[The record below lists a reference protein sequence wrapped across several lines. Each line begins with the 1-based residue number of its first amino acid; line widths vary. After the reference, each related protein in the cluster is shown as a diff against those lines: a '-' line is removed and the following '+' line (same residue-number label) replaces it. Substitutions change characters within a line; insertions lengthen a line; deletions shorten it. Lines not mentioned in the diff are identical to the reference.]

1 MAIRLT
7 DVANEAGVSLAT
19 ASRVLNGSARKPAA
33 EISDRV
39 RAAAEKLGYFPNA
52 QAQALARA
60 STKLIGLVVRDIAD
74 PYFSTIARGV
84 QRGLGDSGTQLLL
97 ASTDSDPEREIEA
110 VKAFMSQRTDAII
123 LSGSRALSED
133 DGLLRL
139 IESYQDNGGQIVVIG
154 QPLASTGGI
163 HVDNETTSENLAGEL
178 IRAGHRKFVVL
189 AGDENLL
196 TSRGRAQGFMAKL
209 KRTGLV
215 AVDVIHGAFSRE
227 GAYMAMS
234 DYLKGCEA
242 TEPREQVCIFCV
254 SDVMALG
261 AIRAIRESGLRVPQD
276 IAVVGFDDI
285 PTLVDVTPS
294 ISTARLP
301 LEEIGRWAGEMVLS
315 HGDARKMVVTGTPV
329 LRESSELRAENR

>member
-60 STKLIGLVVRDIAD
+60 STKLVGLVVRDIAD

-97 ASTDSDPEREIEA
+97 ASTDSEPEREIEA
-110 VKAFMSQRTDAII
+110 VRSFMSQRTDAII
-123 LSGSRALSED
+123 LSGSRGLSED
-133 DGLLRL
+133 AALLRL
-139 IESYQDNGGQIVVIG
+139 IGSYQENGGQVIVIG

-163 HVDNETTSENLAGEL
+163 QIDNETTSENLAEEL
-178 IRAGHRKFVVL
+178 IRSGHRRFVVL

-196 TSRGRAQGFMAKL
+196 TSRDRAQGFLRKL
-209 KRTGLV
+209 KRTGLS
-215 AVDVIHGAFSRE
+215 AVGVVHGAFSRE

-234 DYLKGCEA
+234 DFLRGRKSEEDAQQLC
-242 TEPREQVCIFCV
+242 VFCV

-261 AIRAIRESGLRVPQD
+261 AIRAIRESGLRVPED

-285 PTLVDVTPS
+285 PTLEDVTPG

-315 HGDARKMVVTGTPV
+315 HGEARKTVVAGTPV
-329 LRESSELRAENR
+329 LRESTKLHAGNQ

>member
-33 EISDRV
+33 EISDKV

-60 STKLIGLVVRDIAD
+60 TTKLVGLVVRDIAD

-97 ASTDSDPEREIEA
+97 ASTDSEPEREIEA
-110 VKAFMSQRTDAII
+110 VRAFMSQRTDAII
-123 LSGSRALSED
+123 LSGSRGESED
-133 DGLLRL
+133 DGLLKL
-139 IESYQDNGGQIVVIG
+139 IENYQDNGGQVVVIG

-163 HVDNETTSENLAGEL
+163 QVDNRTTSEHLAGEL
-178 IRAGHRKFVVL
+178 IRAGHRKFVIL

-196 TSRGRAQGFMAKL
+196 TSRHRAQGFLAKL
-209 KRTGLV
+209 KRTGLS

-234 DYLKGCEA
+234 DYLGDRKPGVSGQIC
-242 TEPREQVCIFCV
+242 VFCV

-261 AIRAIRESGLRVPQD
+261 AMRAIRERGLQVPED
-276 IAVVGFDDI
+276 IAVAGFDDI
-285 PTLVDVTPS
+285 PTLEDVTPTV
-294 ISTARLP
+294 STARLP

-315 HGDARKMVVTGTPV
+315 HGEARKMVVTGTPI
-329 LRESSELRAENR
+329 LRESSELRSAKG

>member
-33 EISDRV
+33 EISDKV

-60 STKLIGLVVRDIAD
+60 TTKLVGLVVRDIAD

-97 ASTDSDPEREIEA
+97 ASTDSEPEREIEA
-110 VKAFMSQRTDAII
+110 VRAFMSQRTDAII
-123 LSGSRALSED
+123 LSGSRGESED
-133 DGLLRL
+133 DGLLKL
-139 IESYQDNGGQIVVIG
+139 IENYQDNGGQVVVIG

-163 HVDNETTSENLAGEL
+163 QVDNRTTSEHLAGEL
-178 IRAGHRKFVVL
+178 IRAGHRKFVIL

-196 TSRGRAQGFMAKL
+196 TSRHRAQGFLAKL
-209 KRTGLV
+209 KRTGLS

-234 DYLKGCEA
+234 DYLGDRKSGESGQIC
-242 TEPREQVCIFCV
+242 VFCV

-261 AIRAIRESGLRVPQD
+261 AMRAIRERGLQVPED
-276 IAVVGFDDI
+276 IAVAGFDDI
-285 PTLVDVTPS
+285 PTLEDVTPTV
-294 ISTARLP
+294 STARLP

-315 HGDARKMVVTGTPV
+315 HGEARKMVVTGTPI
-329 LRESSELRAENR
+329 LRESSELRSAKG

>member
-19 ASRVLNGSARKPAA
+19 ASRVLNGSARKPAP
-33 EISDRV
+33 EISDKV

-60 STKLIGLVVRDIAD
+60 STKLVGLVVRDIAD

-84 QRGLGDSGTQLLL
+84 QRGLGDSGTQVLL
-97 ASTDSDPEREIEA
+97 ASTDSDPTREIEA
-110 VKAFMSQRTDAII
+110 VRAFMSQRTDAII
-123 LSGSRALSED
+123 LSGSRGMSED
-133 DGLLRL
+133 EQLLRL
-139 IESYQDNGGQIVVIG
+139 IESYQENGGQVVVIG
-154 QPLASTGGI
+154 QPLATTGGI
-163 HVDNETTSENLAGEL
+163 QIDNAKTSENLAGEL
-178 IRAGHRKFVVL
+178 IRAGHRSFVVL
-189 AGDENLL
+189 SGDRNLL
-196 TSRGRAQGFMAKL
+196 TSADRANGFLTKL
-209 KRTGLV
+209 KRTGLS

-234 DYLKGCEA
+234 DFLASHAAEISNQQLC
-242 TEPREQVCIFCV
+242 VFCV

-261 AIRAIRESGLRVPQD
+261 ALRAIRERGLRVPED

-285 PTLVDVTPS
+285 PTLEDVIPS
-294 ISTARLP
+294 ISTAHLP

-329 LRESSELRAENR
+329 LRESTEFFTRLP